1 MGLYWTW
8 LQAEHWVQIYSMCL
22 PSSLDQRLLK
32 AHSPSISTMFPLKTR
47 IKMLCLTTKAYFK
60 TLLIWCPSVSQWL
73 IQVTWSNPKDR
84 GNSLPHHE
92 VFVSVWVYNPITQKW
107 RIWTHNSVDCII
119 FWRVPIQCT
128 PWTMNFQ
135 ISHILH
141 HQHFWYIFT
150 LFNDSHW
157 MP

>member
-1 MGLYWTW
+1 MMGSDLLHVSPIFLGSETP
-8 LQAEHWVQIYSMCL
+8 QGTF
-22 PSSLDQRLLK
+22 SLN
-32 AHSPSISTMFPLKTR
+32 LKTR

-92 VFVSVWVYNPITQKW
+92 VFVSLWIYNPITQKW
-107 RIWTHNSVDCII
+107 RIWTHNSVNCII

-128 PWTMNFQ
+128 PWAMNFQ
-135 ISHILH
+135 ISHYSTSSTFLIYFH
-141 HQHFWYIFT
+141 SF
-150 LFNDSHW
+150 
-157 MP
+157 